1 MPFAIYSLP
10 ALLAAIACFAGFF
23 VLDLLVKRG
32 RTKAFDI
39 RGITSLRLPDG
50 TPRLGMGWAPVMRML
65 TQLGGPVLRYAI
77 ALPLAGWLYTQGYA
91 PNALWLVAAL
101 ASGWLIDGV
110 VKKVFKRERPTVVPH
125 LAQAGGPS
133 FPSGHTLN
141 ASLVYCGLALA
152 CAPLLGAWLVP
163 AVIGGVAISFA
174 VAFSRV
180 WLGVH
185 WPTDIAAG
193 WLLGTGW
200 WTGAFA
206 LGGAMLGG

>member
-1 MPFAIYSLP
+1 MAVLAILTLAVVAVKLIEDVVAKESGPVDEAILWFIRDHVPSAMNAFFTAITFSGSARFLVPVAVVAVVILLVYRRRFE
-10 ALLAAIACFAGFF
+10 ALLLVVSGTTAM
-23 VLDLLVKRG
+23 LLVWGLKTIVARA
-32 RTKAFDI
+32 R
-39 RGITSLRLPDG
+39 PE
-50 TPRLGMGWAPVMRML
+50 
-65 TQLGGPVLRYAI
+65 
-77 ALPLAGWLYTQGYA
+77 
-91 PNALWLVAAL
+91 LWN
-101 ASGWLIDGV
+101 SQWYWGS
-110 VKKVFKRERPTVVPH
+110 
-125 LAQAGGPS
+125 S

-200 WTGAFA
+200 WTGAFS